1 MLTTNDLLSTL
12 IGKGVVT
19 RQEFENL
26 NLENILH
33 NWEACMDFGPA
44 EERNS
49 ETWSLPPAVMLKF
62 NVDDS
67 S

>member
-1 MLTTNDLLSTL
+1 M
-12 IGKGVVT
+12 T

-44 EERNS
+44 KERKS
-49 ETWSLPPAVMLKF
+49 ETWSLPPAVILKF